1 MALTAR
7 LQSGETLGDRVMKVD
22 HAGEHGAICIYR
34 AQLWFARWRAADMV
48 DELRGFLAHE
58 QRHRALFGAELE
70 RRGRRR
76 CRSYH
81 LCGLGGFT
89 LGAVTGL
96 LGRRAIAATTVA
108 IETVVLRHMHEQVAE
123 LSATDSAAADTL
135 RDVIA
140 EEQEHHD
147 VSDRWLAPR
156 GFWPRVI
163 NPVVGDFDRGGD
175 LAWDAALAGS
185 GAGGG
190 SEQVV
195 GHGRGLGVGES
206 GGYGTASACDPCG
219 RMA

>member
-7 LQSGETLGDRVMKVD
+7 LQPGETLGDRVMKVD

-34 AQLWFARWRAADMV
+34 AQRWFARWRAPDMV
-48 DELRGFLAHE
+48 EELSGFLAHE
-58 QRHRALFGAELE
+58 RRHRALFGAELA

-89 LGAVTGL
+89 LGTITGL

-123 LSATDSAAADTL
+123 LSAADPAAAGAL

-140 EEQEHHD
+140 DEQEHHD
-147 VSDRWLAPR
+147 VSDRRLAQP
-156 GFWPRVI
+156 GFWPRMI
-163 NPVVGDFDRGGD
+163 NPVV
-175 LAWDAALAGS
+175 ATSTEAVIW
-185 GAGGG
+185 
-190 SEQVV
+190 
-195 GHGRGLGVGES
+195 LGM
-206 GGYGTASACDPCG
+206 
-219 RMA
+219 RL